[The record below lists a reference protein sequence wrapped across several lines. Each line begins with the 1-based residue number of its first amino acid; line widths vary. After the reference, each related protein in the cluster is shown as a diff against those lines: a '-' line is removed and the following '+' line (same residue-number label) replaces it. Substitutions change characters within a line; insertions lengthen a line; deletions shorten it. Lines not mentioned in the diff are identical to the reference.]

1 MTASFKLYLCAG
13 LLLIALASGVKL
25 PSLDQVRAANPIT
38 ASWERMNAV
47 LRQAQNS
54 AEGR

>member
-13 LLLIALASGVKL
+13 LVLIALASGVKL

-38 ASWERMNAV
+38 TSWERMNTV
-47 LRQAQNS
+47 LRQAQSS
-54 AEGR
+54 AEDR

>member
-13 LLLIALASGVKL
+13 LVLIALASGVKL
-25 PSLDQVRAANPIT
+25 PSISQVRAANPIT

-54 AEGR
+54 AESR